1 MDLSYSHAQNQ
12 RVLKQR
18 NLLVVVAAALA
29 ALAALLLTLGISRDR
44 EVVLQP
50 VLQSRRR
57 SATG

>member
-29 ALAALLLTLGISRDR
+29 GLAALLLTLGISRDR

-50 VLQSRRR
+50 VL
-57 SATG
+57 

>member
-29 ALAALLLTLGISRDR
+29 GLAALLLTLGISRDR

-50 VLQSRRR
+50 VLQSPV
-57 SATG
+57 TV